1 MIVFGAFCSS
11 HLFFVSKCFVRH
23 TRDRNPRWWR
33 AFPEEAPTPSKSV
46 AGSASRSQ
54 VQEENAAIAGSLAA
68 PTTNCWTNTVA
79 IEPEGRDQRFC
90 ADWSPR
96 RYLPMRDID
105 EPTVGI

>member
-33 AFPEEAPTPSKSV
+33 AFPEEAPTLSKSV

-68 PTTNCWTNTVA
+68 PTTNYWTNTVA
-79 IEPEGRDQRFC
+79 IET
-90 ADWSPR
+90 R
-96 RYLPMRDID
+96 RKGARGWGAWETP
-105 EPTVGI
+105 GS